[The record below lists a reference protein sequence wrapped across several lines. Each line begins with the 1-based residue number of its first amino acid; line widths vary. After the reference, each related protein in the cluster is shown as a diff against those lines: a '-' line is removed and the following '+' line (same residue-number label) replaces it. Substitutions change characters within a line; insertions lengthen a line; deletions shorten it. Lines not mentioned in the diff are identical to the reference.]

1 MEKKAKEISP
11 AKNSDRR
18 CSQAGFTLIEVLI
31 VVGLIGL
38 VMSLAVPGIGLVMK
52 ANINNSSRELAT
64 VIRAAHDESVLK
76 GSVYRVAFD
85 LDRGQYWVEIGD
97 RDFLMK
103 TVEQTEA
110 ERKLNE
116 RRSDE
121 DKEKHKDAF
130 QLAQQVTKKKRNLP
144 LGVKFNEIFTS
155 RSKEGIKG
163 GIAYSFVFPFGF
175 IEKTVIHLKDDMDR
189 ETTLVVSSVT
199 GKSRLFAHYAKDVD

>member
-1 MEKKAKEISP
+1 MEKKAKETSP
-11 AKNSDRR
+11 ARISR
-18 CSQAGFTLIEVLI
+18 SQCRQHGFTLSEVLI
-31 VVGLIGL
+31 VVGLIAL
-38 VMSLAVPGIGLVMK
+38 VMSLAMPGIGLVMK

-64 VIRAAHDESVLK
+64 VIRAAHDEAILK

-85 LDRGQYWVEIGD
+85 LDRGEYWVEIGE
-97 RDFLMK
+97 RDFLMR
-103 TVEQTEA
+103 TSEQTEA

-116 RRSDE
+116 RRNDD
-121 DKEKHKDAF
+121 DKEKHKDVF
-130 QLAQQVTKKKRNLP
+130 QLAQLVTKKKRSLP

-155 RSKEGIKG
+155 RSKDAIKG
-163 GIAYSFVFPFGF
+163 GVAYSFVFPFGF